1 MQTLSQYST
10 AKVTKFGRGATILTA
25 RQPEGFSLDDIR
37 ANAPAI
43 FAEGKHSSRSE
54 RYTYIPTGDVVR
66 GLMDNGF
73 RAMEVRQGG
82 SRDDEKRGF
91 TKHMI
96 RLRHSDAKN
105 ELVGGSQVSPEVVIV
120 NSHDGTSSYQ
130 LFEGAFRFI
139 CTNGLIFGDISK
151 SIKVPHKGN
160 VIDRVIDA
168 SFEVIENSK
177 NTVEQARELH
187 AIELNRDEQHVFA
200 RAALAYRFEDVA
212 TAPVDP
218 AQVIQ
223 ARRIADQTPT
233 LWNVFNRAQENQIRG
248 GLHGSTFNAE
258 TRERRR
264 VTTRPVNGID
274 GNRDLNRALHTLA
287 TEFAKLK
294 AA

>member
-1 MQTLSQYST
+1 MQTLTQTT

-25 RQPEGFSLDDIR
+25 RNPEGFTLDEIR
-37 ANAPAI
+37 HTAPAI

-54 RYTYIPTGDVVR
+54 RYTYIPTGEVLNGLVKNDFRVV
-66 GLMDNGF
+66 
-73 RAMEVRQGG
+73 EVRQGG

-91 TKHMI
+91 TKHLI
-96 RLRHSDAKN
+96 RLRHAGSEAA
-105 ELVGGSQVSPEVVIV
+105 LIGASQVAPEVVIV

-151 SIKVPHKGN
+151 AIKVPHKGN
-160 VIDRVIDA
+160 VVDRVIEG
-168 SFEVIENSK
+168 SYEVIDNAK
-177 NTVEQARELH
+177 NTVEGARELH
-187 AIELNRDEQHVFA
+187 AIALSQPEQQVFA
-200 RAALAYRFEDVA
+200 RAALALRFEDVD
-212 TAPVDP
+212 TAPVQ
-218 AQVIQ
+218 AEQVIRT
-223 ARRIADQTPT
+223 RRTADAEPT
-233 LWNVFNRAQENQIRG
+233 LWNVFNRAQENLIRG
-248 GLHGSTFNAE
+248 GLSGSTYNPE
-258 TRERRR
+258 TRQRRH